1 MKLKNSVGRDE
12 YISIDTST
20 ILYHVASA
28 TNLPSILEQG
38 ILPADS
44 THRDNLETKLSH
56 IAADHGI
63 EFPVVRQDCVF
74 CYPSID
80 IALMGIHPDTECDNS
95 LISHSGIVLVDAAS
109 TETNLYMGEF
119 RYISDAIDFQYMV
132 RPDEA
137 MISQSFEDALA
148 RYAKSFTEIENI
160 SQIENIS
167 EQFHTPEVVIEG
179 GVKPSAI
186 TECIFWKQ
194 LHTQGLPQPVRAGGI
209 EEKGLSR
216 RSRIEEKYR
225 NGNCR

>member
-74 CYPSID
+74 C
-80 IALMGIHPDTECDNS
+80 
-95 LISHSGIVLVDAAS
+95 
-109 TETNLYMGEF
+109 
-119 RYISDAIDFQYMV
+119 
-132 RPDEA
+132 
-137 MISQSFEDALA
+137 
-148 RYAKSFTEIENI
+148 
-160 SQIENIS
+160 
-167 EQFHTPEVVIEG
+167 
-179 GVKPSAI
+179 
-186 TECIFWKQ
+186 
-194 LHTQGLPQPVRAGGI
+194 
-209 EEKGLSR
+209 
-216 RSRIEEKYR
+216 
-225 NGNCR
+225 